1 MTTFARVAVCML
13 ISVAVFGQD
22 SGKIFAVRHAEK
34 QSDEADTPLSG
45 KGQAR
50 AECLAETLKDA
61 HIAAVFTT
69 QYTRTKQTATPTAQA
84 AGAKTTVID
93 AKSNDETVKVAKVA
107 SQSGNVLIVGH
118 SNTIPA
124 ILTALGA
131 PAVTIADTTYDL
143 LFILDTRDPQH
154 LTTLHFCPSLPADAT
169 PHTSNSMAKP

>member
-1 MTTFARVAVCML
+1 MTTIARIAACVL
-13 ISVAVFGQD
+13 ISVTVFGQD
-22 SGKIFAVRHAEK
+22 AGKIFAVRHAEK
-34 QSDEADTPLSG
+34 QSDEADTPLSS

-50 AECLAETLKDA
+50 AECLAKTLKDA
-61 HIAAVFTT
+61 HISTVFTT
-69 QYTRTKQTATPTAQA
+69 QYTRTKQTAAPTAQA
-84 AGAKTTVID
+84 SGAKTTAID
-93 AKSNDETVKVAKVA
+93 AKSNDEMVKAAKVA

-154 LTTLHFCPSLPADAT
+154 LTTLHYCPSLPSDAT

>member
-1 MTTFARVAVCML
+1 MTTLARITLCML
-13 ISVAVFGQD
+13 ISVAVYAQD

-34 QSDEADTPLSG
+34 QSDEADTPLSS

-50 AECLAETLKDA
+50 AECLAQTLKDA
-61 HIAAVFTT
+61 HLSAVFTT
-69 QYTRTKQTATPTAQA
+69 QYTRTKQTAAPTAQA
-84 AGAKTTVID
+84 AGVKTTVID
-93 AKSNDETVKVAKVA
+93 AKSNDETVKAAKLG

-143 LFILDTRDPQH
+143 LFILDTRDPLH
-154 LTTLHFCPSLPADAT
+154 LTTLHYCPALPSDAT